1 MGGCHPPRGV
11 GSDILLQRPPDGYTS
26 AVRLPKGRNVRT
38 IDDVEDDSRAL
49 RIHLDLA
56 RAERTREQEEAARRE
71 AAIQEQRF
79 EELLRRVHA
88 S

>member
-1 MGGCHPPRGV
+1 MSTDEMHRQA
-11 GSDILLQRPPDGYTS
+11 SQ
-26 AVRLPKGRNVRT
+26 GRVVRT

-71 AAIQEQRF
+71 AALQEARF
-79 EELLRRVHA
+79 AELLRHLHA
-88 S
+88 N

>member
-1 MGGCHPPRGV
+1 M
-11 GSDILLQRPPDGYTS
+11 
-26 AVRLPKGRNVRT
+26 RT

-71 AAIQEQRF
+71 AALQEARF
-79 EELLRRVHA
+79 DELLRRLHA
-88 S
+88 N